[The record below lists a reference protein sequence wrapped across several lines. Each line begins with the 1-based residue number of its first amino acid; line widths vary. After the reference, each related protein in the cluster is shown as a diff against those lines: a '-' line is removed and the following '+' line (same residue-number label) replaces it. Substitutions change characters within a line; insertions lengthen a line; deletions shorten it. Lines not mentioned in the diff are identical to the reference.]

1 VRHTDGSPSHASE
14 RGRLSSRTSSPTLS
28 TGESHLE
35 VALVLVALIYNEV
48 DKPEPIS
55 PLLLAHFANM
65 DDCVGAAKLAQV
77 PAGPF
82 PPAAFQS
89 AQFVC
94 VPVKPQKP

>member
-1 VRHTDGSPSHASE
+1 
-14 RGRLSSRTSSPTLS
+14 
-28 TGESHLE
+28 LE

-48 DKPEPIS
+48 DKPEPLG

-65 DDCVGAAKLAQV
+65 DDCIGAAKLAQV

-82 PPAAFQS
+82 PSVTFQS

>member
-1 VRHTDGSPSHASE
+1 M
-14 RGRLSSRTSSPTLS
+14 
-28 TGESHLE
+28 E

-77 PAGPF
+77 QLARFLRQHFNRLSLCACRSNRRSRNLLAGRIAELYVAEAGPR
-82 PPAAFQS
+82 A
-89 AQFVC
+89 C
-94 VPVKPQKP
+94 G